1 MLVVASLRL
10 PAAAAVV
17 GPVVAAADPLA
28 VVELVEL
35 AEMELVYSEVPDE
48 VGVESELDPELAG
61 RQQQQLVV
69 AVAGASWTLEL
80 ACSGSVAGSSDFVD
94 PAGCFLP
101 VLENLPGSA
110 LPLAGP
116 SISAVD
122 AERISQGNFKCLC
135 PRNTKEIL
143 SEFHTCCCA

>member
-1 MLVVASLRL
+1 M
-10 PAAAAVV
+10 
-17 GPVVAAADPLA
+17 
-28 VVELVEL
+28 ELVEP
-35 AEMELVYSEVPDE
+35 AGMGLVYSAVPVEAE
-48 VGVESELDPELAG
+48 VGSEVDPELAG

-69 AVAGASWTLEL
+69 AVAGVASWTLEL
-80 ACSGSVAGSSDFVD
+80 LACSGSVVGSSDFVD

-122 AERISQGNFKCLC
+122 AGRVS
-135 PRNTKEIL
+135 
-143 SEFHTCCCA
+143 

>member
-1 MLVVASLRL
+1 VLVVASLRL
-10 PAAAAVV
+10 PAAAVV

-48 VGVESELDPELAG
+48 VGVESGVDPELAG

-69 AVAGASWTLEL
+69 AGAGASWTLEL

-94 PAGCFLP
+94 PAGCFLL
-101 VLENLPGSA
+101 VLEHLPDSA

-122 AERISQGNFKCLC
+122 AERVSQGNFKCLC
-135 PRNTKEIL
+135 PRNRKEIL

>member
-101 VLENLPGSA
+101 VLENLPDSA

-135 PRNTKEIL
+135 PRNRKEIL

>member
-10 PAAAAVV
+10 PAAAVV

-48 VGVESELDPELAG
+48 VGVESEVDPELAG

-69 AVAGASWTLEL
+69 AVAGVASWTLELL

-101 VLENLPGSA
+101 VLENLPDSA

-122 AERISQGNFKCLC
+122 AGRVS
-135 PRNTKEIL
+135 
-143 SEFHTCCCA
+143 

>member
-1 MLVVASLRL
+1 MLAVASLRL
-10 PAAAAVV
+10 PAAAAV
-17 GPVVAAADPLA
+17 GPVVAAADPLV
-28 VVELVEL
+28 VVELVES

-48 VGVESELDPELAG
+48 VGVGSEVDPELAG

-69 AVAGASWTLEL
+69 AVAGVASWTLEL

-122 AERISQGNFKCLC
+122 AELVSQGKFKCLC
-135 PRNTKEIL
+135 PRNRKEIL